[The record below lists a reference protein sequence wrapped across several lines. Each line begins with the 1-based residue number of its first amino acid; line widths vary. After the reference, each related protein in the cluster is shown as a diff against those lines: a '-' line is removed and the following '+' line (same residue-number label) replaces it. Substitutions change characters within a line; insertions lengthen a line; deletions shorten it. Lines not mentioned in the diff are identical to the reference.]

1 MRITLLYFISRIY
14 IYTGGYMHAVT
25 LSVDILRPTID
36 HIYTGFGKNHTGRT
50 SGSDENRSMFTVNDL
65 WVYSAI

>member
-14 IYTGGYMHAVT
+14 IYMHAVT